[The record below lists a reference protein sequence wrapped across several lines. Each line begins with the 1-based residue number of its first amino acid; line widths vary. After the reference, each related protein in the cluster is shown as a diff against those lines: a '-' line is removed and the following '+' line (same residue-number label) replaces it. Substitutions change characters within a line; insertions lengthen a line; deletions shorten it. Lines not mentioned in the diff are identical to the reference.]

1 VSDDT
6 GVIQVQTTV
15 GRPGDADRLA
25 ALLVDGRLA
34 ACAQVVGPIRSR
46 YRWRGAVETAEEW
59 LLLVKTTR
67 AAWPAVE
74 RAILAAHPYDEPELI
89 AAGLILLLRQVG
101 LDVGRLLASLL
112 DAPAEGLPELRER
125 LGASP
130 DEDDG
135 QDDDQDDDEIDGH
148 ACMVAVRRGGRSGVP
163 IALSCVP

>member
-89 AAGLILLLRQVG
+89 ALPVVAGSEGYLGWVEAEVG
-101 LDVGRLLASLL
+101 TDHS
-112 DAPAEGLPELRER
+112 
-125 LGASP
+125 
-130 DEDDG
+130 
-135 QDDDQDDDEIDGH
+135 
-148 ACMVAVRRGGRSGVP
+148 
-163 IALSCVP
+163 